1 VKILKVIRVVIAGII
16 WAGVY
21 KLISVNRFNLAMSL
35 FNYYEKISI
44 NFDEES
50 YLMKGYLLVV
60 LGHEGECQECFE
72 DAVLYMDKSKKI
84 KDLDKRYLKN
94 YIHILLKRFEINF
107 GEFDTGVDLQKVT
120 SHYREL
126 FPYKD
131 DFYGTAD
138 T

>member
-1 VKILKVIRVVIAGII
+1 MRGVIAGII
-16 WAGVY
+16 WAGVD
-21 KLISVNRFNLAMSL
+21 KLISVNRFNLAMTL
-35 FNYYEKISI
+35 FNYYERICI

-50 YLMKGYLLVV
+50 YLIKGYLLVV
-60 LGHEGECQECFE
+60 LGYESECLECFE
-72 DAVLYMDKSKKI
+72 EAVLYMDKSKKI
-84 KDLDKRYLKN
+84 TDLDKRYLKN

-107 GEFDTGVDLQKVT
+107 GEFDTGVDLRKVT

-131 DFYGTAD
+131 DFYGTAG